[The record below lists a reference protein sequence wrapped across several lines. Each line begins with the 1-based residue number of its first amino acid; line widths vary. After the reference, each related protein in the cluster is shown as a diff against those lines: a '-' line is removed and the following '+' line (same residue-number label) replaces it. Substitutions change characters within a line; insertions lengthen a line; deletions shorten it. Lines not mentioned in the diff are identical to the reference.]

1 MHSRGCA
8 VVNCYRS
15 RPSDGKVRGSN
26 PEWMDGWNAQSSLD
40 RVPCTPSAC
49 SRLFSFLWRTTNESS
64 VISPVTSSVSHC
76 RWFFSLPI
84 PTRSILCASTAIAGP
99 TLSSTSDYTHRVY
112 ERHLS
117 SSYYIDEHWGASA
130 WSPAVICRPTGIPC
144 LVPGVCGDRH
154 SAYCASFCHCLM

>member
-15 RPSDGKVRGSN
+15 RPSDGKVRGSH
-26 PEWMDGWNAQSSLD
+26 PEWMDGWNAQLSLD

-84 PTRSILCASTAIAGP
+84 STRSILCASTAIAGP

-112 ERHLS
+112 CVRT
-117 SSYYIDEHWGASA
+117 
-130 WSPAVICRPTGIPC
+130 SPVVV
-144 LVPGVCGDRH
+144 LL
-154 SAYCASFCHCLM
+154 Y